1 VPVSASFAI
10 ECKYYTAHL
19 PLGQARGFAGLSADL
34 GNAAHPIFVANIG
47 SESVTKYLNGR
58 KVPRELNVI
67 SGAPEIEGV
76 QSLVREAFK
85 PHVGRRDSGLRI

>member
-1 VPVSASFAI
+1 MPPI

-34 GNAAHPIFVANIG
+34 GNAAHAIFVANIG
-47 SESVTKYLNGR
+47 SENVTKYLNGR

-67 SGAPEIEGV
+67 SGTPEIEGV
-76 QSLVREAFK
+76 WSLVREAFK
-85 PHVGRRDSGLRI
+85 FHVGRRHSGMRI